1 METGIMLPL
10 FSFNLGVEIGQ
21 ITVAAVFLPIIWW
34 LHKKPM
40 IEPKLTPVC
49 SILASLAGAYW
60 LIERTL
66 LS

>member
-1 METGIMLPL
+1 MVPL

-21 ITVAAVFLPIIWW
+21 IAVASLVLPIIWW
-34 LHKKPM
+34 LHKKPK
-40 IEPKLTPVC
+40 IEPWLTPVC